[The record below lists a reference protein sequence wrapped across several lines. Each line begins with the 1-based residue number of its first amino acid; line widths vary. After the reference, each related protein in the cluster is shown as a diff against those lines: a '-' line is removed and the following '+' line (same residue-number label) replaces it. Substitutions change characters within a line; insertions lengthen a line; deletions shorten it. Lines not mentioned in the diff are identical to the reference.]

1 MIEIRKINNPHFKCQ
16 DIEYK
21 NKDNSLYMTYGGN
34 GDLYWHITGKHS
46 KIEFPYVYYDFVIT
60 KEDYDLYEKFRDLY
74 NKIFF
79 YKSKITN
86 FELENRCWRNIADY
100 KKVIEEEKRLFF
112 FERSKLVF
120 DDKIIWYSEDC
131 IKDEGWDN
139 EFPPSWVIIKPIV
152 DGMLLQFKV
161 KVKKEESL
169 KDFIPDVTIRF
180 CNDGCR
186 YRPFN
191 GPFME
196 LYNEMMEYDDN
207 YHQMHIEEFMYLTKG
222 K

>member
-180 CNDGCR
+180 
-186 YRPFN
+186 
-191 GPFME
+191 
-196 LYNEMMEYDDN
+196 
-207 YHQMHIEEFMYLTKG
+207 
-222 K
+222 